1 MWPFSSSKPDTA
13 TSDDSDVERSLI
25 SHAGSLPLVYSAD
38 YNIGF
43 MGLESLHPFDSKK
56 YGRIH
61 DGLLG
66 LGLISASSAYCPRA
80 PGRAQLLTVH
90 HESYLESLS
99 SASVARMVEV
109 APVAV
114 LPFAIVKRH
123 VLEPM
128 LLATGGSMLA
138 GELAMQ
144 QKLEA
149 DRQRAGEQRQQ
160 QQGGRLCWAINLSG
174 GYHHASAQRG
184 GGFCIY
190 ADISLTALH
199 VHRRFPSACRRIL
212 IVDLDAHQGNGH
224 ETDVVSGL
232 FKPPLD
238 VRVLD
243 MFNSSIYPN
252 DIPARAGIRYQV
264 PLASGTADAEYLST
278 LRTRL
283 TAAMED
289 SRPQLVIYNAGTD
302 CLDGDPLGA
311 LRLSRQGVLQRDEM
325 VFSLCQQ
332 HQAAV
337 VMLLSGGYQRVNA
350 EVITDSIANLR
361 SCFSLWEPTK

>member
-1 MWPFSSSKPDTA
+1 MWPFSSSKAETA
-13 TSDDSDVERSLI
+13 ADGDDSLDHSLV
-25 SHAGSLPLVYSAD
+25 SQRGSLPLVYSAD

-66 LGLISASSAYCPRA
+66 LGLISASSAYRPR
-80 PGRAQLLTVH
+80 PPNQRQLLTVH
-90 HESYLESLS
+90 PASYLESLS

-109 APVAV
+109 APVAM
-114 LPFAIVKRH
+114 LPFAIVRRH

-144 QKLEA
+144 QLQEA
-149 DRQRAGEQRQQ
+149 DRQRAAGQQ
-160 QQGGRLCWAINLSG
+160 SSSSLAWAINLSG
-174 GYHHASAQRG
+174 GYHHASAERG

-199 VHRRFPSACRRIL
+199 VHRRFPAACSRVL

-224 ETDVVSGL
+224 ETDCKNGL
-232 FKPPLD
+232 FKPPLEL
-238 VRVLD
+238 RVFD
-243 MFNSSIYPN
+243 MFNASIYPH
-252 DIPARAGIRYQV
+252 DIPARAGIRYSV

-283 TAAMED
+283 SAAMED
-289 SRPQLVIYNAGTD
+289 SKPQLVIYNAGTD

-311 LRLSRQGVLQRDEM
+311 LRLSRRGVIERDEF
-325 VFSLCQQ
+325 VFSLCRD
-332 HQAAV
+332 HRCAV

-350 EVITDSIANLR
+350 EVITESIANLR
-361 SCFSLWEPTK
+361 SRFSLWEASSH